1 MDRRAWAINSRLSFS
16 DLVYDRKRQDASIL
30 VTTSIAMIIAEIV
43 SCQAEVRDGGKNG
56 RTHFQALTHWNC
68 WHVIGSSQR
77 LAWHSLSNSRKTSFE
92 LHNLET
98 HLPTAITQPHP
109 APRGL
114 TTSQYDVST
123 DTAAVHATMYKLPPP
138 CHRS

>member
-1 MDRRAWAINSRLSFS
+1 MGRRAWAINSRLSFS
-16 DLVYDRKRQDASIL
+16 DLVYDRKRQDVSIL

-43 SCQAEVRDGGKNG
+43 SCQAEVRDGEKNG
-56 RTHFQALTHWNC
+56 RAHFQALKHLEL
-68 WHVIGSSQR
+68 
-77 LAWHSLSNSRKTSFE
+77 LARDWFKSAAWLGAVCQFPQTSFE

-114 TTSQYDVST
+114 TTSQHDVST
-123 DTAAVHATMYKLPPP
+123 DTAAVHATMYNLPPP
-138 CHRS
+138 YHRS